1 MISEAAITGKPVYVA
16 QMKNKEAYIDL
27 KKFYQLFKE
36 LGIIRDLDNKIENW
50 TYTGLDEVNKAAS
63 LLKKKMKTNGII

>member
-16 QMKNKEAYIDL
+16 KMRNKRSIYRFE
-27 KKFYQLFKE
+27 KFYKLFKD
-36 LGIIRDLDNKIENW
+36 LGIIRDLDNKIESW

-63 LLKKKMKTNGII
+63 LVKEKMKTNGII